1 MNSEH
6 NPVALLVGQLQNAWQ
21 QQVVPEPQIRW
32 VRWVIKPEQAR
43 LYEGFLKLESTEH
56 GSIPDIPVV
65 LLTPFEDSKY
75 HSKAL
80 IQDWISSYEKD
91 QNTQERL
98 ASNALTND
106 WNLSYFKEKL
116 NDDSADFDQ
125 LLLEL
130 LKNFQKAMPDAKRH
144 LVLCLFPYT
153 IQSVAVYQNWMDT
166 LLGLGLPEK
175 TRLMV
180 FDQVEQNYFEPLQTK
195 YKTLAK
201 SLSVSLDLDGAMQKL
216 ARSGDPNDP
225 EVQFR
230 QCMLEMGNSA
240 AKNNR
245 KRLHLWGEK
254 GLEVTQKSGNKTA
267 FATAHAVYA
276 GMLFQFKEYDTIDRL
291 LQRGCTIA
299 KQAKQAGDETVNA
312 ILLQIQGYMAASAHH
327 QKDID
332 KATDLFCEQA
342 EMAAAFRMGQQALSI
357 YCTAYT
363 LIQKKNPDRYN
374 EVLKR
379 AYTYGKGLPLET
391 LRSSAMLQVAW
402 DYYNA
407 TETDIQKKIDVFM
420 KELEGKA
427 WKEKI
432 ASQEQALKAGI
443 SLT

>member
-21 QQVVPEPQIRW
+21 RQVVPDEQIQW
-32 VRWVIKPEQAR
+32 VRWIIKPEQAR

-56 GSIPDIPVV
+56 GAIPDIPVV
-65 LLTPFEDSKY
+65 LLTPFEDSKR
-75 HSKAL
+75 HSRAL
-80 IQDWISSYEKD
+80 IHDWVSNYEEDQKTKD
-91 QNTQERL
+91 R
-98 ASNALTND
+98 LTND
-106 WNLSYFKEKL
+106 AMTLEWDLPYFKQKL
-116 NDDSADFDQ
+116 KEESGDFNQ

-130 LKNFQKAMPDAKRH
+130 LKKFQRALPDTRRH

-153 IQSVAVYQNWMDT
+153 IQAVEDYRNWMET
-166 LLGLGLPEK
+166 LLAIGLPQK

-180 FDQVEQNYFEPLQTK
+180 FDQVEQNYFEPLQAK
-195 YKTLAK
+195 YKTIAK
-201 SLSVSLDLDGAMQKL
+201 SLAVTLDLDGAMQKL

-245 KRLHLWGEK
+245 KRLHHWGEK
-254 GLEVTQKSGNKTA
+254 GLEVTQKTGNKTA

-276 GMLFQFKEYDTIDRL
+276 GMLFQFKEYDTLDRL
-291 LQRGCTIA
+291 LKRGLSIS
-299 KQAKQAGDETVNA
+299 KQAKQAGDETINA
-312 ILLQIQGYMAASAHH
+312 ILLQIYGYMAASAHH

-332 KATDLFCEQA
+332 KATDLFCKQA
-342 EMAAAFRMGQQALSI
+342 EMAATFGMGQQALSI

-363 LIQKKNPDRYN
+363 LIQKKNPNRYN
-374 EVLKR
+374 KVLKM
-379 AYTYGKGLPLET
+379 AYTYGKGLPVET

-407 TETDIQKKIDVFM
+407 TETDIQKKIDAFM

-432 ASQEQALKAGI
+432 ASQEQAVKAGI